1 MMFWGWGDGH
11 MGGAA
16 WAMMILWAIFWI
28 AVIVAVFLLILRP
41 WRHGQGHWMGGGPWQ
56 GGPGPYWGPGGQGQG
71 REPGQP
77 GQPPRSRPLDILEE
91 RYARGE
97 IDREEFLRRKADLT
111 PKDETGN
118 Q

>member
-1 MMFWGWGDGH
+1 MMFWGWGNGH

-28 AVIVAVFLLILRP
+28 AIIVAVFLFVLRP
-41 WRHGQGHWMGGGPWQ
+41 WRHGPGHWMGGGPWH
-56 GGPGPYWGPGGQGQG
+56 GGPGPHGGPWEQSGG
-71 REPGQP
+71 PQP
-77 GQPPRSRPLDILEE
+77 GQPRRSRPLDILEE

-111 PKDETGN
+111 PKDGPAD